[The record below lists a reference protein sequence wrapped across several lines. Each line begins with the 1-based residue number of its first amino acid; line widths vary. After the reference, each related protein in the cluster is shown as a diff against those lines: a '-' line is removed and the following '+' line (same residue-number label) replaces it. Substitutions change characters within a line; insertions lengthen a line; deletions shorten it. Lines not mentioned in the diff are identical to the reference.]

1 MGGDRSRT
9 LNSSRSDRPPGV
21 GLFGGRVRPS
31 GLLVAAGAALVAL
44 SLIGY
49 LDRLF
54 WAAELAAH
62 FRVQYALGLLFI
74 GLALMLAR
82 RRRPA
87 AVFTVVS
94 VIQFTTIVPLYF
106 PHPVDVPEDAPRF
119 RVYMHNVH
127 VANQDKEEVL
137 QAIRAASPD
146 VIVLLEV
153 NDDWMRA
160 LKPLMEGAYEFSVT
174 QPQDENFGIA
184 LLSRLPLESSA
195 ILFLGEGGV
204 PSIRAR
210 ARLGERT
217 VTILATHA
225 VPPIGAERAAIRN
238 GQLAAVAEIA
248 ATIPGPLVVL
258 GDLNCTH
265 FSSRFRDLLTAGEL
279 EDSARGRGFQPTWPA
294 PWLPVML
301 PLDHCLIR
309 GGVAVRRRRTRAA
322 CGSDHRSLVVDLVL
336 LDE

>member
-1 MGGDRSRT
+1 MGGDRGRT
-9 LNSSRSDRPPGV
+9 LSSGPSDRAPGGGV
-21 GLFGGRVRPS
+21 LGGRVQPS
-31 GLLVAAGAALVAL
+31 GLLVAAGAVLIAL

-54 WAAELAAH
+54 WLAELAAH

-87 AVFTVVS
+87 AVFTVIS
-94 VIQFTTIVPLYF
+94 VVQFASIVPLYF
-106 PHPVDVPEDAPRF
+106 PHPADVPEDAPRF
-119 RVYMHNVH
+119 RVYMHNVN
-127 VANQDKEEVL
+127 ATNQAKDEVL
-137 QAIRAASPD
+137 QAIRAANPD

-160 LKPLMEGAYEFSVT
+160 LEPLKDGGYKSWVT
-174 QPQDENFGIA
+174 ATRDDNFGIA
-184 LLSRLPLESSA
+184 LISRLPFEKSET
-195 ILFLGEGGV
+195 LFLGQAAV

-210 ARLGERT
+210 VQLGDRT
-217 VTILATHA
+217 VTLLASHP
-225 VPPIGAERAAIRN
+225 VPPIGGKRAALRN
-238 GQLAAVAEIA
+238 GQLEAIAEVAAGIA
-248 ATIPGPLVVL
+248 GPLVVL

-265 FSSRFRDLLTAGEL
+265 FSACFRDLLDAGGL

-294 PWLPVML
+294 PWLPIML

-322 CGSDHRSLVVDLVL
+322 CGSDHLSLVVDLVL
-336 LDE
+336 LEE

>member
-1 MGGDRSRT
+1 M
-9 LNSSRSDRPPGV
+9 
-21 GLFGGRVRPS
+21 RPS
-31 GLLVAAGAALVAL
+31 GLLVAAGTALVSL

-49 LDRLF
+49 LDRF
-54 WAAELAAH
+54 YWAAELAAH

-94 VIQFTTIVPLYF
+94 VTQLASIVPLYL
-106 PHPVDVPEDAPRF
+106 PHPADVPEDAPRF
-119 RVYMHNVH
+119 RIYMHNVH
-127 VANQDKEEVL
+127 ASNPAKQEVL
-137 QAIRAASPD
+137 QAIRAANPD

-160 LKPLMEGAYEFSVT
+160 LKPLLEGAYEFSVT
-174 QPQDENFGIA
+174 QPRSDDFGLA
-184 LLSRLPLESSA
+184 LLSRLPLERSET
-195 ILFLGEGGV
+195 LFLGEAGV
-204 PSIRAR
+204 PSIRVR
-210 ARLGERT
+210 ARLGERS
-217 VTILATHA
+217 VTILASHT
-225 VPPIGAERAAIRN
+225 VPPMGAARAALRD
-238 GQLAAVAEIA
+238 GQLAAIA
-248 ATIPGPLVVL
+248 ATASTISGPLVVV

-265 FSSRFRDLLTAGEL
+265 FSARFRDLLRVGGL

-301 PLDHCLIR
+301 PLDHCLLR
-309 GGVAVRRRRTRAA
+309 GGLAVRRRRTRAA
-322 CGSDHRSLVVDLVL
+322 CGSDHLSLVVDLVL